1 MLPRVKSFAFMAKWI
16 PSMCTLWCS
25 WLRHCAASRRFMASI
40 LDGVPRILFRPQ
52 YGPAVD
58 SASNSTEYRGY
69 FLGCKSGRCLGL
81 TTLPPSCGD
90 CLEIWELQPPRTLG
104 ACPALYGDCFM
115 NVFYHCQ
122 LIFLFD
128 EVTVLSVPTKF
139 KIWIGFSIFKKLLKT
154 TTTPYNLIVND
165 R

>member
-1 MLPRVKSFAFMAKWI
+1 
-16 PSMCTLWCS
+16 
-25 WLRHCAASRRFMASI
+25 
-40 LDGVPRILFRPQ
+40 
-52 YGPAVD
+52 
-58 SASNSTEYRGY
+58 
-69 FLGCKSGRCLGL
+69 
-81 TTLPPSCGD
+81 
-90 CLEIWELQPPRTLG
+90 
-104 ACPALYGDCFM
+104 M